1 MRRIALCATCL
12 VLLLSL
18 RAPGQTAADWR
29 AQVEVTHQAESLEAL
44 LAKAKPS
51 ITWGDGDMMW
61 ITEPEPGKPVFIL
74 NHAIRP
80 PSARGDAPTWAL
92 VKTKGDADYVPFLD
106 GQFGYEKLEVVASP
120 PQADGAPPSHAL
132 EFDSDPEVGTLYRIR
147 WTSGPTTSPD
157 QVFRVRDLFV
167 LRRGDRWK
175 FLGEGPSESFGR
187 GDRGTWFA
195 EGTQYHLEWVGRDDK
210 PLNLTASHW
219 RMTAEDADLPARAD
233 LVTRRD
239 GVLDFAR
246 HGMKWDDHEYVLSCA
261 GDTMDAVIERLA
273 AWRTWPAWKKYPDRR
288 PALTELIRPQV
299 LSRNP
304 QTPRDATLPTGSR
317 VFIPCRAELEASIA
331 GSPATRPANTASAS
345 AR

>member
-1 MRRIALCATCL
+1 MKPIALFATC
-12 VLLLSL
+12 VLLALSV
-18 RAPGQTAADWR
+18 RAPGQNATAGDWR
-29 AQVEVTHQAESLEAL
+29 AQVEVIHQADSLAAL
-44 LAKAKPS
+44 VGKSKPS
-51 ITWGDGDMMW
+51 INWGDGDMMW
-61 ITEPEPGKPVFIL
+61 IAEPEPGKPVFTL
-74 NHAIRP
+74 NRAVR
-80 PSARGDAPTWAL
+80 APGPDGTTTWAL
-92 VKTKGDADYVPFLD
+92 VRTRGDGDYVPFLD

-147 WTSGPTTSPD
+147 WTSGPTTAAS
-157 QVFRVRDLFV
+157 QTFTVRDLF
-167 LRRGDRWK
+167 LLKRGERWK
-175 FLGEGPSESFGR
+175 FLGEGPTETFGR

-246 HGMKWDDHEYVLSCA
+246 HGMKWDDHEYVLSVA
-261 GDTMDAVIERLA
+261 GDTMDSVIERLA

-288 PALTELIRPQV
+288 PALVELIRPQV
-299 LSRNP
+299 MELNP
-304 QTPRDATLPTGSR
+304 QTARDAALPTGAR
-317 VFIPCRAELEASIA
+317 VFIPCKAELEAALA
-331 GSPATRPANTASAS
+331 GSPTTRPTATASA
-345 AR
+345 R